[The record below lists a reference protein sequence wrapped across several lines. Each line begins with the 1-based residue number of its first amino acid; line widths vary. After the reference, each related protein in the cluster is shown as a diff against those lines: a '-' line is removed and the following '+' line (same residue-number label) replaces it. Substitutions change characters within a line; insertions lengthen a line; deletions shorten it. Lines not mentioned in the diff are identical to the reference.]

1 MDRAEMIAYIR
12 EFTKATDDGTFE
24 TEDDLKDF
32 VIDSL
37 YEEFGDV
44 SELYDEA
51 MFEQLL
57 LDYDEFEYNYDIY
70 GYGDAFSD
78 REEAIAV
85 ERVGLLDPEF
95 RQQIVDRLQ
104 EIADEDDDFTDPALK
119 LIARIKKLG

>member
-1 MDRAEMIAYIR
+1 MDRAKMIAYIR
-12 EFTKATDDGTFE
+12 DFTKATDDGTFE

-51 MFEQLL
+51 MFEQLVI
-57 LDYDEFEYNYDIY
+57 DYDDFEENYDTY

-78 REEAIAV
+78 RDEAREVTRNA
-85 ERVGLLDPEF
+85 LLDADF
-95 RQQIVDRLQ
+95 RQQIIDRLQ

>member
-1 MDRAEMIAYIR
+1 MEKAKMIAYIR

-51 MFEQLL
+51 MFEQLV
-57 LDYDEFEYNYDIY
+57 LDYDEFEYDYDTY

-78 REEAIAV
+78 REEAVAV

>member
-1 MDRAEMIAYIR
+1 MDKAKMIAYIR
-12 EFTKATDDGTFE
+12 DFTKATDDGTFE

-51 MFEQLL
+51 MFEQLVI
-57 LDYDEFEYNYDIY
+57 DYDDFEENYDPY

-78 REEAIAV
+78 RDEAREVTRNA
-85 ERVGLLDPEF
+85 LLDADF
-95 RQQIVDRLQ
+95 RQQIIDRLQ
-104 EIADEDDDFTDPALK
+104 EIADEDDEYTDPALK
-119 LIARIKKLG
+119 LIDRIKKLG

>member
-1 MDRAEMIAYIR
+1 MDKAKMIAYIR
-12 EFTKATDDGTFE
+12 DFTKATDDGTFE

-51 MFEQLL
+51 MFEQLVI
-57 LDYDEFEYNYDIY
+57 DYDDFEENYDTY

-78 REEAIAV
+78 RDEAMEVTRNA
-85 ERVGLLDPEF
+85 LLDADF
-95 RQQIVDRLQ
+95 RLQIIDRLQ
-104 EIADEDDDFTDPALK
+104 EIADDDDEYTDPALK

>member
-1 MDRAEMIAYIR
+1 MDKAKMIAYIR
-12 EFTKATDDGTFE
+12 DFTRATDDGTFE

-37 YEEFGDV
+37 YDEFGDV
-44 SELYDEA
+44 SDLYDEA
-51 MFEQLL
+51 MFEQLV
-57 LDYDEFEYNYDIY
+57 LDYDDFEENYDPY

-78 REEAIAV
+78 RDEAIAV
-85 ERVGLLDPEF
+85 ERVGLLDAEF

-104 EIADEDDDFTDPALK
+104 EIADEDDEYTDPALK